1 LKDIKEIASWSSRRE
16 NIYVLGYC
24 EACLVAIVREYEQ
37 RLEDP
42 IDVEI
47 VQQ

>member
-1 LKDIKEIASWSSRRE
+1 MKCRRCGDELRRE

-24 EACLVAIVREYEQ
+24 EGCLIAIVQDYEA
-37 RLEDP
+37 RLEEP